1 MGVIRLFIITLKI
14 GQITFY
20 ASNHHLKH
28 IQYTDLSFPSSIFAK
43 FPCRTAFNGTG
54 IMAFH
59 NVRYVTK
66 KPSATSQKIFHTC
79 CHFSAKFC
87 KIQIFNNEFLKRIH
101 PAVKKRLKQKN
112 LTVQFTEF
120 WHDVYKIKKTVIL

>member
-43 FPCRTAFNGTG
+43 FPCRTAFNGTD
-54 IMAFH
+54 IVAFH

-66 KPSATSQKIFHTC
+66 KPSATSQKVFHGC
-79 CHFSAKFC
+79 CVFSIMWC
-87 KIQIFNNEFLKRIH
+87 RWQIFQCRFLKRIH
-101 PAVKKRLKQKN
+101 SASEKSL
-112 LTVQFTEF
+112 
-120 WHDVYKIKKTVIL
+120 